1 MKKRIYFGA
10 ILLSVAAIW
19 GSSFVAMKNTL
30 VRLDVIS
37 FLGWRFLIAT
47 LVLIAYRPH
56 FYKKLSRQDL
66 LKGIICGFFLGSGY
80 IAQSVGLTHST
91 VSITGFI
98 TGLYIVFTPL
108 FSAPLLK
115 SKVRKIQWV
124 AVAVATLGLALL
136 SINGFAL
143 GFGETIVLLSA
154 ILFAIHIISLGAW
167 ANAIDVFALTVVQL
181 ATCTSLMFLTSIF
194 TGLHTPPDRGV
205 WEAIVFTAL
214 FATALAFI
222 VQTFAQSVMPAITVA
237 VILTMEVP
245 FAALFGVLFLSD
257 PVTPRIIAGGL
268 LMLIGMYVIILKDNA
283 PAGKDP
289 LTVAGS
295 IHD

>member
-1 MKKRIYFGA
+1 MKKRFYFGA

-30 VRLDVIS
+30 TRIDVIS

-47 LVLIAYRPH
+47 VVLIAYRPR
-56 FYKKLSRQDL
+56 FYKKLSSTDL
-66 LKGIICGFFLGSGY
+66 TKGIICGFFLGTGY

-91 VSITGFI
+91 VSNTGFI

-115 SKVRKIQWV
+115 YRVSRIQWV
-124 AVAVATLGLALL
+124 AVLTATIGLLLL
-136 SINGFAL
+136 SMTGFSL
-143 GFGETIVLLSA
+143 GFGESMVLLSA

-167 ANAIDVFALTVVQL
+167 ASSIDVFALTVVQL
-181 ATCTSLMFLTSIF
+181 ATCGALMFVTSIF
-194 TGLHTPPDRGV
+194 TGLHTPPDKGV
-205 WEAIVFTAL
+205 WEAVIFTAI

-222 VQTFAQSVMPAITVA
+222 VQTFAQSVMPAISVA

-268 LMLIGMYVIILKDNA
+268 LMMLGMYVIILSDNA

-295 IHD
+295 LHD